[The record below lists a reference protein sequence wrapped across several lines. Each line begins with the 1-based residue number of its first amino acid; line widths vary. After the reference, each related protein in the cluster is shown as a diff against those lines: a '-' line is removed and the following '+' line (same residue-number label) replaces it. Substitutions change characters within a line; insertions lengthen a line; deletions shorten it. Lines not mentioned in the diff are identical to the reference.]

1 MIGRCVVMVDQ
12 RPQRALAIYAK
23 GNQIKRLDGSTYKVK
38 SQSNGGFYL
47 VVRNGE
53 DWSCECPD
61 HKFRQVT
68 CKHIHSVLFSLTLRN
83 SITTSQDII
92 PRADEAD
99 PEDCVYCHSSEIVKR
114 GTRKNKRG
122 LTQVW
127 WCKACKKRFVVDLGF
142 SKMKCSPQVIT
153 ASLDLYFKG
162 ISLRKITDHLK
173 QFHGV
178 TVNCST
184 VLRWIQ
190 RYIALMKEYADKL
203 MPDVSGTWH
212 ADETT
217 INVNGQYQWLWNL
230 MDRDTRFLISSRL
243 TQTRREH
250 EATKLFLE
258 AQRATGI
265 TPNTIVTDGLL
276 SYQAAY
282 DRTFAKNHTTHIR
295 SPRFIDKTNNN
306 IVERL
311 HSTLK
316 TRTKVMRAL
325 DGTKSSDSIIDGLK
339 IDYNFIRPHSSLSGL
354 TPAEAAGLPS
364 LGKNKWKTLIQQS
377 AEANGRKETPT
388 QKWRRKVIEGTIRR
402 YLEGEAN
409 GVSAKW
415 VLKQIEYLKNNG
427 MTEAELRAI
436 LSKFNNPTLLA
447 FLR

>member
-1 MIGRCVVMVDQ
+1 MMAVDQ
-12 RPQRALAIYAK
+12 RPTRGLAILAL
-23 GNQIKRLDGSTYKVK
+23 GNQIKRIDGSTYKVK
-38 SQSNGGFYL
+38 SQSNGGSYL
-47 VVRNGE
+47 VIKNGE
-53 DWSCECPD
+53 YWSCDCPD
-61 HKFRQVT
+61 HKFRGAT

-83 SITTSQDII
+83 SIITSQDII
-92 PRADEAD
+92 PRSDESA
-99 PEDCVYCHSSEIVKR
+99 PEECSYCHSDKIVKR
-114 GTRKNKRG
+114 GVRKNKRG
-122 LTQVW
+122 LTQIY
-127 WCKACKKRFVVDLGF
+127 WCKSCKRRFVVDLGF

-162 ISLRKITDHLK
+162 ISFRKITDHLK

-190 RYIALMKEYADKL
+190 RYVALMKEYADKL

-217 INVNGQYQWLWNL
+217 INVNGKYQWLWNL

-250 EATKLFLE
+250 EATNLFLE

-265 TPNTIVTDGLL
+265 VPNTLVTDGLL

-282 DRTFAKNHTTHIR
+282 DQTFAKKHVRHVR

-306 IVERL
+306 IIERL
-311 HSTLK
+311 HGTIK
-316 TRTKVMRAL
+316 DRTKVMRGL
-325 DGTKSSDSIIDGLK
+325 DGTETSTNLIDGLK
-339 IDYNFIRPHSSLSGL
+339 IAYNFTRPHMALNGK
-354 TPAEAAGLPS
+354 TPAEAAGLPD

-377 AEANGRKETPT
+377 AEATNGKETPS
-388 QKWRRKVIEGTIRR
+388 QKWRRKVIEGTIKR

-415 VLKQIEYLKNNG
+415 VVKQIEYLKSMG

-436 LSKFNNPTLLA
+436 LSRFNNPLVA

>member
-1 MIGRCVVMVDQ
+1 MAVDQ
-12 RPQRALAIYAK
+12 RPTRGLAILAL
-23 GNQIKRLDGSTYKVK
+23 GNQIKRLDSSTYKVK
-38 SQSNGGFYL
+38 SQSNGGSYL
-47 VVRNGE
+47 VVKNGE
-53 DWSCECPD
+53 FWTCECPD

-83 SITTSQDII
+83 SIITSQDII
-92 PRADEAD
+92 PRTDEST
-99 PEDCVYCHSSEIVKR
+99 PEECAYCHSDRIVKR
-114 GTRKNKRG
+114 GTRRNERG
-122 LTQVW
+122 LTQIY
-127 WCKACKKRFVVDLGF
+127 WCKSCKRRFVVDLGF

-230 MDRDTRFLISSRL
+230 MDRETRFLISSRL

-250 EATKLFLE
+250 EATNLFLE
-258 AQRATGI
+258 AQKITGI
-265 TPNTIVTDGLL
+265 VPNTIVTDGLL

-282 DRTFAKNHTTHIR
+282 DQTFAKKQVRHIR
-295 SPRFIDKTNNN
+295 SPRFIDKANNN
-306 IVERL
+306 IIERL

-339 IDYNFIRPHSSLSGL
+339 IDYNFIRPHMTLGK

-364 LGKNKWKTLIQQS
+364 LGKNKWRTLIQQS
-377 AEANGRKETPT
+377 VEAKEPKETPT
-388 QKWRRKVIEGTIRR
+388 QIWRRRTIEGTIRR
-402 YLEGEAN
+402 YLEGEGN

-415 VLKQIEYLKNNG
+415 VMKQIEYLRKNG
-427 MTEAELRAI
+427 MTETELRTI
-436 LSKFNNPTLLA
+436 LSRFNNPTLLA
-447 FLR
+447 FLD

>member
-1 MIGRCVVMVDQ
+1 MMTVDQ
-12 RPQRALAIYAK
+12 RPTRGLAILAL
-23 GNQIKRLDGSTYKVK
+23 GNQIKRIDGSTYKVK
-38 SQSNGGFYL
+38 SQSNGGSYL

-53 DWSCECPD
+53 GWSCDCPD
-61 HKFRQVT
+61 HKFRRVT

-83 SITTSQDII
+83 SIITSQDII
-92 PRADEAD
+92 PRTDESA
-99 PEDCVYCHSSEIVKR
+99 PEECAYCHSEKIVKR
-114 GTRKNKRG
+114 GVRKNKRG
-122 LTQVW
+122 LTQIY
-127 WCKACKKRFVVDLGF
+127 WCKACKRRFVVDLGF

-190 RYIALMKEYADKL
+190 RYVALMKEYADKL
-203 MPDVSGTWH
+203 TPDASGTWH

-217 INVNGQYQWLWNL
+217 INVNGKYQWLWNL

-250 EATKLFLE
+250 EATNLFLE
-258 AQRATGI
+258 AQRTTGVV
-265 TPNTIVTDGLL
+265 PNTLVTDGLL

-282 DRTFAKNHTTHIR
+282 DQTFAKRQVRHIR

-306 IVERL
+306 IIERL
-311 HSTLK
+311 HGTIK
-316 TRTKVMRAL
+316 DRTKVMRGL
-325 DGTKSSDSIIDGLK
+325 DGTESSSNLIEGLK
-339 IDYNFIRPHSSLSGL
+339 IDYNFIRPHMTLKGK

-364 LGKNKWKTLIQQS
+364 LGKNKWRTLIEQS
-377 AEANGRKETPT
+377 VEAKDPKETPT
-388 QKWRRKVIEGTIRR
+388 QIWRRRTIEGTIRR
-402 YLEGEAN
+402 YLEGEGN
-409 GVSAKW
+409 GVTAKW
-415 VLKQIEYLKNNG
+415 VVKQIEYLRNNG

-447 FLR
+447 FLD